1 MSETP
6 CPHSAFTRGCDR
18 SEKTKKLRPALRY
31 NESIPPS
38 RSVWSPIH
46 FKLLGCLHTI
56 YVTRARLPPQ
66 SLSRLTEG
74 YIGVAPG
81 RSACLHLLSI
91 ICITVMLS
99 QQTSLASPCYVS
111 YFTTPSLLR
120 MRFTSDSLSPH
131 SLYTLSLSW
140 TLWKG
145 T

>member
-1 MSETP
+1 M
-6 CPHSAFTRGCDR
+6 PHSAFTRGCDR

-81 RSACLHLLSI
+81 RSACFHLST
-91 ICITVMLS
+91 ICITVMLHS
-99 QQTSLASPCYVS
+99 KLLSPHLAMCPILPHLLS
-111 YFTTPSLLR
+111 YECDSHRILPRLDLFTPSL
-120 MRFTSDSLSPH
+120 SLG
-131 SLYTLSLSW
+131 LCG
-140 TLWKG
+140 KG